1 MAVRNYK
8 QLSSFLKEIS
18 SRLLADQTL
27 CKLLFYN
34 DINPL
39 SHPDLTAD
47 QRKKMLGQEV
57 RFIPKVGPQETT
69 KSKIAMVLPSGEK
82 NPENKEIIQLPIH
95 LFVYTPFTD
104 WIIEGDELR
113 IFFIMSCVEEL
124 LDGKD
129 IKGIGKLQSTGFD
142 MVLTTDELCA
152 YQMGFI
158 TDVFS

>member
-18 SRLLADQTL
+18 SRLLIDQTL

-34 DINPL
+34 DMDPL

-47 QRKKMLGQEV
+47 QRKNMLGQEV

-69 KSKIAMVLPSGEK
+69 KSKIVMVLPNGEK
-82 NPENKEIIQLPIH
+82 DPQNNEIIQLPIH

-113 IFFIMSCVEEL
+113 IFFIMSRIEEL

-129 IKGIGKLQSTGFD
+129 IKGIGKLKSTGFE
-142 MVLTTDELCA
+142 MALMTDELCS
-152 YQMGFI
+152 YRMEFI
-158 TDVFS
+158 TNVFS

>member
-8 QLSSFLKEIS
+8 QLSSSLKEIS

-34 DINPL
+34 DMDPL

-69 KSKIAMVLPSGEK
+69 KSKIVMVLPNGEK
-82 NPENKEIIQLPIH
+82 DPQNNEIIQLPVH

-113 IFFIMSCVEEL
+113 IFFIMSRIEEL

-129 IKGIGKLQSTGFD
+129 IKGIGKLKSTGFE
-142 MVLTTDELCA
+142 MALMTDELCS
-152 YQMGFI
+152 YRMEFI
-158 TDVFS
+158 TNVFS

>member
-34 DINPL
+34 DTNPL
-39 SHPDLTAD
+39 SHADLTAD
-47 QRKKMLGQEV
+47 QRKQMLGKEV

-69 KSKIAMVLPSGEK
+69 KSKIAMALPGGEK
-82 NPENKEIIQLPIH
+82 DPVNKEIIQLPIQ
-95 LFVYTPFTD
+95 LFIYTPFSD
-104 WIIEGDELR
+104 WVIEGDDLR
-113 IFFIMSCVEEL
+113 IFFIMSRVEEL

-142 MVLTTDELCA
+142 MVLTTDELCG
-152 YQMGFI
+152 YRMEFI